1 MVNVFYAHTIA
12 KKTWVNPL
20 QLFLGP
26 TDPIYF
32 WGEVKFVNVEVKGLV
47 YYLLSVYCIFSFSFR
62 EKTPRTCPV
71 KRFSNHWR
79 ACVRVTVVVL
89 CVCVCVSVCLS
100 VTILIAIYL
109 VYILKKKNL
118 VECC

>member
-32 WGEVKFVNVEVKGLV
+32 WGEVKFVNVEVKGQV
-47 YYLLSVYCIFSFSFR
+47 YYLLSVHYIFSFSFMC
-62 EKTPRTCPV
+62 EGYGSHSV
-71 KRFSNHWR
+71 
-79 ACVRVTVVVL
+79 
-89 CVCVCVSVCLS
+89 CVCVCLS
-100 VTILIAIYL
+100 VSILIAIYL

>member
-32 WGEVKFVNVEVKGLV
+32 WGEVKFVNVEVKGQI
-47 YYLLSVYCIFSFSFR
+47 YYLLSVHCIFSFSFR
-62 EKTPRTCPV
+62 EKTRRTCPV

-79 ACVRVTVVVL
+79 ACMCEGYGSRSV
-89 CVCVCVSVCLS
+89 CVCVCV
-100 VTILIAIYL
+100 YL
-109 VYILKKKNL
+109 LPY
-118 VECC
+118 

>member
-32 WGEVKFVNVEVKGLV
+32 WGEVKFVNVEVKGQV
-47 YYLLSVYCIFSFSFR
+47 YYLLSVHYIFSFSFR

-79 ACVRVTVVVL
+79 TCVRVTVVVL
-89 CVCVCVSVCLS
+89 CVYVCVCYHTNCYIPRLYIEKEKPCGVL
-100 VTILIAIYL
+100 L
-109 VYILKKKNL
+109 VQTP
-118 VECC
+118 